1 MDEARGEV
9 IGLELWSFTE
19 PGIGSLDL
27 SGYSI
32 EALDGKI
39 GKVAD
44 ARNEVGACYLIA
56 DTGPWIFGKKV
67 ILPAG
72 VVDRVDPDTETV
84 YVDRTKDE
92 IKDAP
97 PFEES
102 TQPGEL
108 YRTELGDYYGA
119 RRRMGP
125 GQL

>member
-1 MDEARGEV
+1 MAKQPDITV
-9 IGLELWSFTE
+9 LELWSFSE
-19 PGIGSLDL
+19 PGLASIDL
-27 SGYSI
+27 TGYSV
-32 EALDGKI
+32 EAVDGSI
-39 GKVAD
+39 GKVAE
-44 ARNEVGACYLIA
+44 ASKEVGACYIVV

-67 ILPAG
+67 LLPAG
-72 VVDRVDPDTETV
+72 VVTRVDADGETV

-97 PFEES
+97 PFDES

>member
-1 MDEARGEV
+1 MNDTRNVAL
-9 IGLELWSFTE
+9 LELWSFSE
-19 PGIGSLDL
+19 PGYASLDL
-27 SGYSI
+27 SGYSV

-44 ARNEVGACYLIA
+44 ASNEVGACYIVV

-72 VVDRVDPDTETV
+72 VVDRVDPDTETAFV
-84 YVDRTKDE
+84 TLTKDE
-92 IKDAP
+92 IKEAP
-97 PFEES
+97 PFDES

-108 YRTELGDYYGA
+108 YRTELGDYYYS

>member
-1 MDEARGEV
+1 MAKEPDITV
-9 IGLELWSFTE
+9 LELWSFSE
-19 PGIGSLDL
+19 PGLAGVDL
-27 SGYSI
+27 TGYSV
-32 EALDGKI
+32 EAVDGSI
-39 GKVAD
+39 GKVAE
-44 ARNEVGACYLIA
+44 ASNEVGACYIVVE
-56 DTGPWIFGKKV
+56 TGPWIFGKKV
-67 ILPAG
+67 LLPAG
-72 VVDRVDPDTETV
+72 VVTSVDADEETV

-97 PFEES
+97 PFDES

>member
-1 MDEARGEV
+1 MEEQPDV
-9 IGLELWSFTE
+9 TVVELWSFSE
-19 PGIGSLDL
+19 PGLGSVDL
-27 SGYSI
+27 TGYSV
-32 EALDGKI
+32 EAVDGSI
-39 GKVAD
+39 GKVAE
-44 ARNEVGACYLIA
+44 ASNEVGACYIVV

-67 ILPAG
+67 LLPAG
-72 VVDRVDPDTETV
+72 VVTRVDPDEETV

-97 PFEES
+97 PFDES